1 MSIRLTPDELTARK
15 RRNLAIAGALV
26 AFIVLVFVST
36 VLNLQRNIA
45 ARKAMQETTAAAGV
59 NP

>member
-1 MSIRLTPDELTARK
+1 MSIRLTPEEVTARK
-15 RRNLAIAGALV
+15 RRNLAIAGALT

-45 ARKAMQETTAAAGV
+45 DRKAMQETTAASGV
-59 NP
+59 RP